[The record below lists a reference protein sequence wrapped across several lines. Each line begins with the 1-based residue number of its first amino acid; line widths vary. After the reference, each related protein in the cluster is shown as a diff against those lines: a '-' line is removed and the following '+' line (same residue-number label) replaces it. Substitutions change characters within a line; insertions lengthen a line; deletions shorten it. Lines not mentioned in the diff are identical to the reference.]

1 MVCQPAISRLLASG
15 GGLGV
20 NHALTRP
27 LPRLSAHLFSGSV
40 LSTFRSCFESVVPK
54 CGRPMLEPLVKVS
67 ERLPLHLFGLQGH
80 SNVGLKEF
88 IYHEAS
94 ERIRRHANS

>member
-1 MVCQPAISRLLASG
+1 MCQPAISRKLASSSG
-15 GGLGV
+15 RSV
-20 NHALTRP
+20 SRALACP
-27 LPRLSAHLFSGSV
+27 LSRLSPHLFRGSV
-40 LSTFRSCFESVVPK
+40 LSVFRSRLEPVVPK
-54 CGRPMLEPLVKVS
+54 CGRPMLEPFVKVS

-80 SNVGLKEF
+80 SNVGLKEL